1 MPKIICFSGKSNSGK
16 TTLICKLCALCE
28 AQGKRVGVIKHD
40 PKDKA
45 EFDTLG
51 KEKNKDSFKF
61 FSASSGVAVISP
73 FKSTILAHSDR
84 IQDSQKSNQHE
95 PYQAKN
101 AEHVRATQWSGG
113 EAEFTS
119 AKTIPID
126 EIAQA
131 RTFTPLS
138 AYEKQSFTK
147 ALEFFS
153 DCDYIFVEGLKE
165 LPYKR
170 IVVAREEIDKAYI
183 PYASAFALSDSL
195 AKSDK
200 RAVLGDLKVLDLNN
214 PQEILDFINALNS

>member
-1 MPKIICFSGKSNSGK
+1 MPKVICFSGKSNSGK

-61 FSASSGVAVISP
+61 FNASGGVAVISP
-73 FKSTILAHSDR
+73 FKNTILTHCKNP
-84 IQDSQKSNQHE
+84 QSN
-95 PYQAKN
+95 QAKN
-101 AEHVRATQWSGG
+101 TEYESK
-113 EAEFTS
+113 S
-119 AKTIPID
+119 D
-126 EIAQA
+126 
-131 RTFTPLS
+131 TFTPLS
-138 AYEKQSFTK
+138 AYEKQSFAK

-170 IVVAREEIDKAYI
+170 IVVAREEIDEAYI
-183 PYASAFALSDSL
+183 PYASAFALPDSL

-200 RAVLGDLKVLDLNN
+200 RAVLGALKTLDLNN
-214 PQEILDFINALNS
+214 PQEILDFINTLDS

>member
-16 TTLICKLCALCE
+16 TTLICKLCALCR

-61 FSASSGVAVISP
+61 FSASSGVAIISP
-73 FKSTILAHSDR
+73 FKSAILAHRDR
-84 IQDSQKSNQHE
+84 IQDSYSTPSTH
-95 PYQAKN
+95 
-101 AEHVRATQWSGG
+101 
-113 EAEFTS
+113 
-119 AKTIPID
+119 
-126 EIAQA
+126 
-131 RTFTPLS
+131 TFTPLS

-170 IVVAREEIDKAYI
+170 IVIAREEIDEAYI
-183 PYASAFALSDSL
+183 PYASAFALPDSL

-200 RAVLGDLKVLDLNN
+200 REILGALKVLDLNN
-214 PQEILDFINALNS
+214 PQEILNFIDTLNS